1 MKIDII
7 AVGKIKE
14 KFYRDA
20 IAEYT
25 KRLSRYCTLELIEI
39 PDEKTPDQISQ
50 VQINQ
55 IKAKEG
61 KGIINRI
68 KPGSYVFALA
78 IQGQNYTSEG
88 LSKKLQQITIQKSS
102 HLTFIIGGSLGLSD
116 EVLQLAN
123 EHISFS
129 SMTFPHQL
137 MRVILVEQIYRSFR
151 IQMNEPYHK

>member
-55 IKAKEG
+55 IKDKEG

-78 IQGQNYTSEG
+78 IQGLNYTSEG

>member
-25 KRLSRYCTLELIEI
+25 KRLSRYCTLEIIEI

-50 VQINQ
+50 VQSDQ

-61 KGIINRI
+61 KGILNRI
-68 KPGSYVFALA
+68 KSGSYVFALA
-78 IQGQNYTSEG
+78 IQGQTYTSEG
-88 LSKKLQQITIQKSS
+88 LAKKLQQITIQKSS

-116 EVLQLAN
+116 EVLQLAD
-123 EHISFS
+123 EQISFS
-129 SMTFPHQL
+129 KMTFPHQL